1 MNSKS
6 FDIRQ
11 AIINSGK
18 EEFLEKGFERASLRN
33 ICKKA
38 NVTTGAFYSYFD
50 KKEDLFSI
58 IVQPTIEAFNSM
70 YDSVIEREL
79 ANIATSTENELHS
92 IEFISAHKD
101 IFRLLFDCSKGTAY
115 ESFKSELIEKKFAV
129 SYQSFFD
136 KYAGKPVDPLLV
148 KIMVKMKFEEY
159 MELVYGGYDME
170 RIRKM
175 TNLLSVFSESG
186 FKSLIETM
194 TASDNL

>member
-50 KKEDLFSI
+50 KKEDLFAI
-58 IVQPTIEAFNSM
+58 IVQPTIDAFNSM
-70 YDSVIEREL
+70 YDSVIEKEL
-79 ANIATSTENELHS
+79 ADIATSVENELHS

-101 IFRLLFDCSKGTAY
+101 VFRLLFDRSKGTAY
-115 ESFKSELIEKKFAV
+115 DDFKSELVEKKV
-129 SYQSFFD
+129 CR
-136 KYAGKPVDPLLV
+136 VL
-148 KIMVKMKFEEY
+148 
-159 MELVYGGYDME
+159 
-170 RIRKM
+170 
-175 TNLLSVFSESG
+175 SG
-186 FKSLIETM
+186 FF
-194 TASDNL
+194 